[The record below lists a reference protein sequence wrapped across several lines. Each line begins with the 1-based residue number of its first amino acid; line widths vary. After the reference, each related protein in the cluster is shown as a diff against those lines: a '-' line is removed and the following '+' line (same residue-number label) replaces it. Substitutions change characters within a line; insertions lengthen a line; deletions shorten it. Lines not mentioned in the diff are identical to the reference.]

1 MIVRRNWKQEKE
13 YKLRPFC
20 NRNSPALCFLIG
32 ARPLA
37 LSAASL
43 CFCFTLNSL
52 IIVSVVLPAAPLLCN
67 IHNQFTRCQNLH
79 TQQQQQQQQQ
89 TQTNH
94 PSAAGSYTSFVNHLT
109 TIKNLKLQRGTL
121 SLRVQIL
128 HLFSASPH
136 SSRAT
141 IAASRSAARRG
152 SAEGKSPN

>member
-1 MIVRRNWKQEKE
+1 MQH
-13 YKLRPFC
+13 PQ
-20 NRNSPALCFLIG
+20 P
-32 ARPLA
+32 
-37 LSAASL
+37 
-43 CFCFTLNSL
+43 
-52 IIVSVVLPAAPLLCN
+52 
-67 IHNQFTRCQNLH
+67 IHKVPDLTHATKTTTN
-79 TQQQQQQQQQ
+79 

-141 IAASRSAARRG
+141 ISFKKRVETRLGRT
-152 SAEGKSPN
+152 KVP